1 MMMIVEFIV
10 FQLIQTEKHEFPWY
24 YSMSSL
30 NAVPWANDALQY
42 KKNMKRKYTDIR
54 CDTEDMLLTG

>member
-1 MMMIVEFIV
+1 MVEFIF

-24 YSMSSL
+24 YSISSL

-42 KKNMKRKYTDIR
+42 KKDEWKYTDIR
-54 CDTEDMLLTG
+54 CDSEDMLLTG

>member
-30 NAVPWANDALQY
+30 NALPWANDALQY
-42 KKNMKRKYTDIR
+42 KKYERKYTDIR
-54 CDTEDMLLTG
+54 CDREDMLLTG